1 MAQVII
7 TINYREY
14 PISCDNGQEIQIMKL
29 GRLLDEKAKSLTS
42 ALGHIN
48 ENQLLAMV
56 GLLLADELSELK
68 KTVSSAPAP
77 AASLPPAATPPAAQ
91 ASSTP
96 APASPASATATSD
109 QNTHSPISEEEL
121 SSLDAELA
129 QNINSLNEAIKSVAL
144 QLKSV

>member
-96 APASPASATATSD
+96 TPASPASAAATSE

-129 QNINSLNEAIKSVAL
+129 QNINSLNEAICCTSV
-144 QLKSV
+144 KIRII

>member
-68 KTVSSAPAP
+68 KTVSSAPA
-77 AASLPPAATPPAAQ
+77 AQ

-96 APASPASATATSD
+96 TPASPASATATSE
-109 QNTHSPISEEEL
+109 QNNHSPISEEEL

>member
-77 AASLPPAATPPAAQ
+77 AASLPHAATPPAAQ
-91 ASSTP
+91 ASSTLT
-96 APASPASATATSD
+96 PASATATSE
-109 QNTHSPISEEEL
+109 QNSHSPISEEEL

>member
-77 AASLPPAATPPAAQ
+77 AASLPHAATPPALRHLRHQ
-91 ASSTP
+91 HPHHRLPRQQRQSRTLIP
-96 APASPASATATSD
+96 PYQKKNYLLLT
-109 QNTHSPISEEEL
+109 
-121 SSLDAELA
+121 
-129 QNINSLNEAIKSVAL
+129 LNWRKI
-144 QLKSV
+144 

>member
-68 KTVSSAPAP
+68 KTVSSAPA
-77 AASLPPAATPPAAQ
+77 AQ

-96 APASPASATATSD
+96 TPASPASSTATSE

>member
-1 MAQVII
+1 
-7 TINYREY
+7 
-14 PISCDNGQEIQIMKL
+14 MKL

-68 KTVSSAPAP
+68 KTVSSAPA
-77 AASLPPAATPPAAQ
+77 AQ

-96 APASPASATATSD
+96 TPASPASATATSE

-121 SSLDAELA
+121 SSLDAEVA

>member
-1 MAQVII
+1 
-7 TINYREY
+7 
-14 PISCDNGQEIQIMKL
+14 MKL

-96 APASPASATATSD
+96 TPASPASATATSE

-129 QNINSLNEAIKSVAL
+129 QNLNSLNEAIKSVAL

>member
-14 PISCDNGQEIQIMKL
+14 AISCDNGQEIQIMKL
-29 GRLLDEKAKSLTS
+29 GRMLDEKAKSLTS

-68 KTVSSAPAP
+68 KASSAQPTPVSTPIAP
-77 AASLPPAATPPAAQ
+77 A
-91 ASSTP
+91 
-96 APASPASATATSD
+96 
-109 QNTHSPISEEEL
+109 ISEADL
-121 SSLDAELA
+121 AQLDSEIA
-129 QNINSLNEAIKSVAL
+129 QNINSLNEAIKSVATK
-144 QLKSV
+144 LKSV

>member
-7 TINYREY
+7 TITYREY

-68 KTVSSAPAP
+68 KTVSSAPA
-77 AASLPPAATPPAAQ
+77 AQ

-96 APASPASATATSD
+96 TPASPASATATSE

>member
-29 GRLLDEKAKSLTS
+29 GRMLDEKAKALTS
-42 ALGHIN
+42 SLGHIN

-68 KTVSSAPAP
+68 KAASSAPS
-77 AASLPPAATPPAAQ
+77 SLPPAATPEQPG
-91 ASSTP
+91 SF
-96 APASPASATATSD
+96 
-109 QNTHSPISEEEL
+109 PISEEEL
-121 SSLDAELA
+121 SFLDAELA
-129 QNINSLNEAIKSVAL
+129 QDINSLNEAIKSVAL

>member
-29 GRLLDEKAKSLTS
+29 GRMLDEKAKALTS
-42 ALGHIN
+42 SLGHIN

-68 KTVSSAPAP
+68 KAASSAPSPQPAAAPAP
-77 AASLPPAATPPAAQ
+77 AAPLPPAAMPEQPD
-91 ASSTP
+91 SF
-96 APASPASATATSD
+96 
-109 QNTHSPISEEEL
+109 PISEKEL

-129 QNINSLNEAIKSVAL
+129 QDINSLNEAIKSVAL

>member
-14 PISCDNGQEIQIMKL
+14 AISCDNGQEIQIMKL
-29 GRLLDEKAKSLTS
+29 GRMLDEKAKSLIS

-68 KTVSSAPAP
+68 KASSAQSATVAPAP
-77 AASLPPAATPPAAQ
+77 T
-91 ASSTP
+91 T
-96 APASPASATATSD
+96 SAITEAD
-109 QNTHSPISEEEL
+109 
-121 SSLDAELA
+121 LA
-129 QNINSLNEAIKSVAL
+129 QLDSEIAQSINSLNEAIKSVATK
-144 QLKSV
+144 LKSV

>member
-77 AASLPPAATPPAAQ
+77 AASLPHAATPPAAQ
-91 ASSTP
+91 ASSTLTP
-96 APASPASATATSD
+96 ARAAKKWNRVLSD
-109 QNTHSPISEEEL
+109 G
-121 SSLDAELA
+121 SSLISHASVC
-129 QNINSLNEAIKSVAL
+129 NSASSSV
-144 QLKSV
+144 K

>member
-56 GLLLADELSELK
+56 GLLLEENRFIRARPCRFAPPCCNAAGRSGIFDTNTRITGFRDSNVRAELSFPHIRRRIIF
-68 KTVSSAPAP
+68 S
-77 AASLPPAATPPAAQ
+77 
-91 ASSTP
+91 
-96 APASPASATATSD
+96 
-109 QNTHSPISEEEL
+109 
-121 SSLDAELA
+121 
-129 QNINSLNEAIKSVAL
+129 
-144 QLKSV
+144 

>member
-29 GRLLDEKAKSLTS
+29 GRMLNEKAKALTS
-42 ALGHIN
+42 SLGHIN

-68 KTVSSAPAP
+68 KAASSAPSSQSAAAPAP
-77 AASLPPAATPPAAQ
+77 AAPLPPAATPEQP
-91 ASSTP
+91 SSF
-96 APASPASATATSD
+96 
-109 QNTHSPISEEEL
+109 PISEEEL
-121 SSLDAELA
+121 SFLDAELA
-129 QNINSLNEAIKSVAL
+129 QDINSLNEAIKSVAL

>member
-14 PISCDNGQEIQIMKL
+14 AISCDNGQEIQIMKL
-29 GRLLDEKAKSLTS
+29 GRMLDEKAKSLIS

-68 KTVSSAPAP
+68 KASSAQPTPTPVPAP
-77 AASLPPAATPPAAQ
+77 TP
-91 ASSTP
+91 T
-96 APASPASATATSD
+96 ASA
-109 QNTHSPISEEEL
+109 ISEADL
-121 SSLDAELA
+121 AQLDAEIA
-129 QNINSLNEAIKSVAL
+129 QSINSLNEAIKSVATK
-144 QLKSV
+144 LKSV

>member
-29 GRLLDEKAKSLTS
+29 GRMLDEKAKALTS
-42 ALGHIN
+42 SLGHIN

-68 KTVSSAPAP
+68 KAASSAPSSQSAAAP
-77 AASLPPAATPPAAQ
+77 APPCRNAGT
-91 ASSTP
+91 TRL
-96 APASPASATATSD
+96 
-109 QNTHSPISEEEL
+109 L
-121 SSLDAELA
+121 SHIRRRVIVSGRRTGARY
-129 QNINSLNEAIKSVAL
+129 KFF
-144 QLKSV
+144 K

>member
-96 APASPASATATSD
+96 TPTSPASATATSE

>member
-96 APASPASATATSD
+96 APASPASATATSE

-129 QNINSLNEAIKSVAL
+129 QNVNSLNEAIKSVAL

>member
-7 TINYREY
+7 TVNYREY

-29 GRLLDEKAKSLTS
+29 GRMLDEKAKALTS
-42 ALGHIN
+42 SLGHIN

-68 KTVSSAPAP
+68 KAASSVPSPQSAAAPAP
-77 AASLPPAATPPAAQ
+77 AAPLPPAATPEQPG
-91 ASSTP
+91 S
-96 APASPASATATSD
+96 
-109 QNTHSPISEEEL
+109 SPISEEEL

-129 QNINSLNEAIKSVAL
+129 QDINSLNEAIKSVAL

>member
-68 KTVSSAPAP
+68 KTVSSAPTP
-77 AASLPPAATPPAAQ
+77 AASLPHAATPPAAQ

-96 APASPASATATSD
+96 TPASPASATATAE

>member
-7 TINYREY
+7 TVNYREY

-29 GRLLDEKAKSLTS
+29 GRMLDEKAKALTS
-42 ALGHIN
+42 SLGHIN

-68 KTVSSAPAP
+68 KAASSAPSSQSAAAPAP
-77 AASLPPAATPPAAQ
+77 AAPLPPAATPEQPG
-91 ASSTP
+91 SF
-96 APASPASATATSD
+96 
-109 QNTHSPISEEEL
+109 PISEEEL

-129 QNINSLNEAIKSVAL
+129 QDINSLNEAIKSVAL

>member
-29 GRLLDEKAKSLTS
+29 CRLLDEKAKSLTS

-68 KTVSSAPAP
+68 KTIS
-77 AASLPPAATPPAAQ
+77 
-91 ASSTP
+91 
-96 APASPASATATSD
+96 SATATSE

>member
-77 AASLPPAATPPAAQ
+77 TASLPSAATPPAAQ

-96 APASPASATATSD
+96 TPASPASATATSE

>member
-77 AASLPPAATPPAAQ
+77 AASLPPAPTPPAAQ

-96 APASPASATATSD
+96 TPASPASAAATSE

>member
-68 KTVSSAPAP
+68 KTVSSA
-77 AASLPPAATPPAAQ
+77 ASLPHAATPPAAQ

-96 APASPASATATSD
+96 TPASPASATATSE
-109 QNTHSPISEEEL
+109 QNSHSPISEEEL

>member
-77 AASLPPAATPPAAQ
+77 AASLPPAATPPATQ

-96 APASPASATATSD
+96 APASPASATATSE

>member
-29 GRLLDEKAKSLTS
+29 GRMLDEKAKALTS
-42 ALGHIN
+42 SLGHIN

-68 KTVSSAPAP
+68 KAASSAPSPQPAAAPAP
-77 AASLPPAATPPAAQ
+77 AAPLPPAATPEQPG
-91 ASSTP
+91 SF
-96 APASPASATATSD
+96 
-109 QNTHSPISEEEL
+109 PISEEEL

-129 QNINSLNEAIKSVAL
+129 QDINSLNEAIKSVAL

>member
-29 GRLLDEKAKSLTS
+29 GHLLDEKAKSLTS

-96 APASPASATATSD
+96 APASPASATATSE